1 MAGTSKP
8 TSATSIVSERVVLL
22 FLLAAAL
29 VLSWIYF
36 LVMPREHRP
45 TDETFDLRNPLLGAR
60 LDECVQI
67 ESTTSPGSVACLRVR
82 EPGVV
87 LRPREGPDG
96 LGIYRGLHRGRPY
109 LACSVRN
116 PPPGASCSDA
126 ASVGEEIELFD
137 LNGFGM
143 PYSLEVSLDVVR
155 QEWVQ
160 RGGRYL
166 FVYEAQ
172 LTQYGPAGTTWML
185 DIHPDAPVTGIV
197 RRRYTVQGGMEMH
210 LFTAADDC
218 R

>member
-1 MAGTSKP
+1 MAAPSTS
-8 TSATSIVSERVVLL
+8 SILSERVVLL
-22 FLLAAAL
+22 FLLVAAL

-36 LVMPREHRP
+36 FVMPGEHRP
-45 TDETFDLRNPLLGAR
+45 SDETFDLRNPLLHAK

-67 ESTTSPGSVACLRVR
+67 ESTSTPGHVVCLRVT

-87 LRPREGPDG
+87 LRPRNGPEG
-96 LGIYRGLHRGRPY
+96 LGMNRGLHRSRPY
-109 LACSVRN
+109 LACALRY
-116 PPPGASCSDA
+116 PPPGASCSDPTA
-126 ASVGEEIELFD
+126 GRDEIELFD

-143 PYSLEVSLDVVR
+143 PYSLDVSLDVVR
-155 QEWVQ
+155 QVWVQ

-172 LTQYGPAGTTWML
+172 LTQYGPVSRTWML

-197 RRRYTVQGGMEMH
+197 RRRHTVQGGMEMAI
-210 LFTAADDC
+210 FTAADDC